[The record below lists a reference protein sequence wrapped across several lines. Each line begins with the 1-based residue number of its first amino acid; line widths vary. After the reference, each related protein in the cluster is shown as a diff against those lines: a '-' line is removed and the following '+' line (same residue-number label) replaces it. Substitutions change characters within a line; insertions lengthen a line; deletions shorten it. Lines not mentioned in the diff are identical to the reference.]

1 MDRKIVAVVIA
12 VAVLVFVHRAEAQPA
27 KVYRIGFLD
36 SSSLS
41 GARWEPLRQR
51 LRELGWIEGKNIAF
65 EYRFGEEKGFERL
78 TELAADL
85 VQLKVDV
92 IVARA
97 TNDAL
102 AAKQSTSSIPIV
114 MASGGDPVAAGLV
127 NSLAH
132 PGGNIT
138 GVTSLSPELNTKR
151 LEILKD
157 AVSKPILVGV
167 LFLEAT
173 TGVGVKRQIKELDP
187 AAEALKLKLVYLEAK
202 QESKG
207 LENAFETAKRK
218 KVAALLTLNQPSLF
232 AVANRIVDLS
242 SKHRLPAIYV
252 SREFVDEGGLMSYG
266 INYPEQYRRAAYFV
280 DRILRGTKPA
290 DLPVEQPMK
299 FEFIINLK
307 AAKQIGLTIPP
318 EVLARANKVIR

>member
-1 MDRKIVAVVIA
+1 MTRANRRVG
-12 VAVLVFVHRAEAQPA
+12 VLVTSSTPD
-27 KVYRIGFLD
+27 LD
-36 SSSLS
+36 DAFRK
-41 GARWEPLRQR
+41 G
-51 LRELGWIEGKNIAF
+51 LRELGWIEGKNIALDH
-65 EYRFGEEKGFERL
+65 RFGEEKGFERL
-78 TELAADL
+78 KELAVEL

-92 IVARA
+92 IVARS

-102 AAKQSTSSIPIV
+102 AAKQATSTIPIV
-114 MASGGDPVAAGLV
+114 MASGGDPVAAGLI

-157 AVSKPILVGV
+157 AVSKPTLVGV

-173 TGVGVKRQIKELDP
+173 TGVGVRRQIKELDP

-202 QESKG
+202 QEPKG

-218 KVAALLTLNQPSLF
+218 GVAALLTLNQPSLF

-266 INYPEQYRRAAYFV
+266 INYPDQYRRAAYFV